1 MSLILDAL
9 RQSKQQVGHVS
20 TDETLS
26 TGSSPQTAKRTF
38 GIAALSVG
46 MMLGAGAV
54 TLWQWGFVQVSG
66 RGEAEIDPSAS
77 PVVDI
82 PPEGYVSLRTDPG
95 SLSAS
100 AEASPRL
107 SRPSILIAEPSRN
120 LREEPQVTTNER
132 GRITDNGQIAS
143 LHQQMWADAESGGSA
158 AMTTPNARPAA
169 VRGRSDAPGQQA
181 RESPSIAPPIDFAK
195 AMENAAREIGES
207 ALSPHP
213 TPLLENLSQQQKDQI
228 PTIVYSEHDYASQ
241 GMASVTLN
249 GKRLR
254 SGQRADTVEV
264 IEILID
270 SVILRVRGVEF
281 RLKALNTWLNL

>member
-1 MSLILDAL
+1 
-9 RQSKQQVGHVS
+9 
-20 TDETLS
+20 
-26 TGSSPQTAKRTF
+26 
-38 GIAALSVG
+38 
-46 MMLGAGAV
+46 
-54 TLWQWGFVQVSG
+54 
-66 RGEAEIDPSAS
+66 
-77 PVVDI
+77 
-82 PPEGYVSLRTDPG
+82 
-95 SLSAS
+95 
-100 AEASPRL
+100 
-107 SRPSILIAEPSRN
+107 
-120 LREEPQVTTNER
+120 
-132 GRITDNGQIAS
+132 
-143 LHQQMWADAESGGSA
+143 
-158 AMTTPNARPAA
+158 MTTPNARPAA

-181 RESPSIAPPIDFAK
+181 LESPSIAPPIDLAK